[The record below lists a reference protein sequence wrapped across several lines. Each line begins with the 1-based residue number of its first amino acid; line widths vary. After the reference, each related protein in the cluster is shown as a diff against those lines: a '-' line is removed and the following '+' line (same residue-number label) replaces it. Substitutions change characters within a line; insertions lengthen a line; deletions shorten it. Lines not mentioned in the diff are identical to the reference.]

1 MVAFNQIP
9 SVVRTPFFF
18 IEFDG
23 VPTDDETLD
32 VAPAL
37 IIAQKLAAGTADANV
52 PIRVIG
58 ADDAAG
64 YFGQGSHAAR
74 MVKLF
79 RKNNPSK
86 ELWVIPLADNGSTK
100 MTNVVDITGPATEAG
115 AVYFYIAGQQIV
127 ATVANADT
135 AETIAGTL
143 RDAIEDAP
151 ELPVEYLANS
161 ITAKTK
167 AFTAANS
174 GDLFTIASHGLATGD
189 PVTFSNVTGASG
201 LAEATTYYVV
211 YVSANTFTLTTD
223 AAGLTPLVIGSDG
236 SGDCLY
242 TNRWQI
248 TLKAKN
254 AGTLGND
261 IDFRTN
267 YLGSAAG
274 ERLPAGVTVTPAQT
288 VTGATDPSLST
299 AITAMGTEAYDYVLC
314 PLATT
319 TVLDALKSEMDD
331 RWAYNR
337 QIYGHVVSGKRET
350 AANLLIFGAGRNN
363 RHETV
368 FGFYDYPSP
377 VWDIVGAAGGQLA
390 NLLDSDPALPEQ
402 SLTLDGIV
410 FPKIGSTGRFTD
422 AQRESLLEGGV
433 ATFTV
438 GRNSCALERA
448 ITTYQTNAQDIADPT
463 YLDIQTAFTM
473 MRCARYMKRRIVQK
487 FGRKKLASDGSR
499 LPAESNVV
507 TPSVVFNELVM
518 VYGDLIELGWVEDMD
533 WFKSN
538 AKVVRDANDVNR
550 LNVLFPPDFVN
561 QLRVFATLFRFKQ

>member
-32 VAPAL
+32 VSPAL
-37 IIAQKLAAGTADANV
+37 IIAQKLAAGTADADV

-58 ADDAAG
+58 ADDAPG

-100 MTNVVDITGPATEAG
+100 MTNVVDVTGPATEGG

-127 ATVANADT
+127 ATVASGDT
-135 AETIAGTL
+135 AETVAGTL
-143 RDAIEDAP
+143 RDAISDAP
-151 ELPVEYLANS
+151 ELSVEYLAAS

-167 AFTAANS
+167 TYAVEADDETFTVAA
-174 GDLFTIASHGLATGD
+174 HGLANGD
-189 PVTFSNVTGASG
+189 PVTFANIVGSTGIAV
-201 LAEATTYYVV
+201 LTTYYVTN
-211 YVSANTFTLTTD
+211 AATNTFTVSLTVGGGTVPIT
-223 AAGLTPLVIGSDG
+223 LDG
-236 SGDCLY
+236 SGDVLY

-288 VTGATDPSLST
+288 VPGATDPSLST
-299 AITAMGTEAYDYVLC
+299 AITAMGTEGYDYVLC
-314 PLATT
+314 PFATT
-319 TVLDALKSEMDD
+319 TILDALKTEMDS

-337 QIYGHVVSGKRET
+337 QIYGHVVSGNRET
-350 AANLLIFGAGRNN
+350 KANLLTFGSGRNN

-377 VWDIVGAAGGQLA
+377 VWDIVGAAGGQLS

-402 SLTLDGIV
+402 SLQLAGIV

-422 AQRESLLEGGV
+422 AEREALLEGGV

-448 ITTYQTNAQDIADPT
+448 ITSYQTNAQDIADTT

-473 MRCARYMKRRIVQK
+473 MRCARYMKRRVVTK

-538 AKVVRDANDVNR
+538 AKVVRDPNDVNR
-550 LNVLFPPDFVN
+550 LNVIFPPDFVN